1 MPAPQIRIYTPRRST
16 HPLVEGGT
24 VVPKKGARIVWT
36 NDGEFLVVTG
46 FSKQSERTISVYRAK
61 DLELLHI
68 EVGSLPGFSCDRFEN
83 YLFEGD
89 QRVSFHPDS
98 LLRRRQLD
106 SFPRWQGRECHH
118 CLWGGQQLL
127 RSGWFDDLG
136 DKLSKYRDWFD
147 FSRQLNVS
155 KACKA
160 FENLTENFG
169 ISHDR

>member
-1 MPAPQIRIYTPRRST
+1 M
-16 HPLVEGGT
+16 
-24 VVPKKGARIVWT
+24 PKKGARIVWT

-98 LLRRRQLD
+98 LL
-106 SFPRWQGRECHH
+106 
-118 CLWGGQQLL
+118 
-127 RSGWFDDLG
+127 
-136 DKLSKYRDWFD
+136 
-147 FSRQLNVS
+147 
-155 KACKA
+155 
-160 FENLTENFG
+160 
-169 ISHDR
+169 